1 VGVGTVGSVGT
12 YTYLYIHLL
21 NTSKFYFNKFTS
33 FGLSRFRTSRLI
45 CTFVSLLSI
54 SIGINIKNMIHKK
67 TRTFIPADLEIKWEN
82 LEPLYKDLVNRP
94 INSVEDLEHWL
105 HERSEL
111 EAALEEDFAWRYIRM
126 TCDTNNEGLLQAFQY
141 FATDI
146 EPQTASYSNE
156 LNKKLVASE
165 YLDKLDNAKYYVY
178 LRGVKKSLELFR
190 ESNIPVQT
198 QIQVEQQKY
207 QSISGA
213 MSVHIGDKEYT
224 LEQASVFLKDTDRS
238 KRQEVWEKITA
249 RRLQEKDKLDEL
261 FDHLRTLRHQ
271 VAVNAG
277 FDNFRDYMFQ
287 ALGRFDYTPQDC
299 YAFHEAI
306 ETEIVP
312 ILREHAH
319 QRKEALGVSELRP
332 WDMDVNTS
340 GKPALKPFNSGEE
353 LIEKTIQCF
362 SNINRYLGE
371 RLEIMKDN
379 NLFDV
384 ESRKG
389 KAPGGYNYPLSE
401 TGAPFIFMNSA
412 NTFRDLTTMVH
423 EGGHAVHTFL
433 TADLELNDFKHCPSE
448 VAELA
453 SMSMELISMDNWN
466 VFFDNEEDL
475 KRAKRD
481 QLVDVLKTLPW
492 VAVVDQFQH
501 WIYTNPNHTAQQRT
515 EAWVQIYEPFGAGF
529 ADWSG
534 LEVAEANLWQKQ
546 LHIFEIPFYYIE
558 YGMAQLGAIA
568 VWKNYKENPEKALQQ
583 YLDALKLGYTMTIKE
598 IYETAGIKFD
608 FSAGYVK
615 ELAAFVKAE
624 IEKL

>member
-1 VGVGTVGSVGT
+1 
-12 YTYLYIHLL
+12 
-21 NTSKFYFNKFTS
+21 
-33 FGLSRFRTSRLI
+33 
-45 CTFVSLLSI
+45 
-54 SIGINIKNMIHKK
+54 MIHKK
-67 TRTFIPADLEIKWEN
+67 TRTYIPADLEIKWET
-82 LEPLYKDLVNRP
+82 LEPLYKELCARP
-94 INSVEDLEHWL
+94 INSVDELEQWL
-105 HERSEL
+105 RDRSEL

-126 TCDTNNEGLLQAFQY
+126 TCDTNSEEKLKSYTY
-141 FATDI
+141 FATEI
-146 EPQTASYSNE
+146 EPNVAPFSNE
-156 LNKKLVASE
+156 LNKKLVNSE
-165 YLDKLDNAKYYVY
+165 YADHLNSEKFFIY

-190 ESNIPVQT
+190 EENIPIQT
-198 QIQVEQQKY
+198 EIQVEQQKY
-207 QSISGA
+207 QSITGS
-213 MSVHIGDKEYT
+213 MSVHIGDKEFT
-224 LEQASVFLKDTDRS
+224 LEQAAVILKDTDRS
-238 KRQEVWEKITA
+238 KRQEAWEKITS
-249 RRLQEKDKLDEL
+249 RRLQDKDKLDEL
-261 FDHLRTLRHQ
+261 FDHLRKLRHK
-271 VAVNAG
+271 VALNAG
-277 FDNFRDYMFQ
+277 FENFRDYMFQ

-306 ETEIVP
+306 EKEIVP
-312 ILREHAH
+312 ILREQAH
-319 QRKEALGVSELRP
+319 KRQEALELDALKP
-332 WDMDVNTS
+332 WDMDVDTS
-340 GKPALKPFNSGEE
+340 GKPALKPFHGGDD
-353 LIEKTIQCF
+353 LIEKSIQCF
-362 SNINRYLGE
+362 TNINSYLGE
-371 RLEIMKDN
+371 RLEIMKEN

-412 NTFRDLTTMVH
+412 NGFRDLTTMVH

-466 VFFDNEEDL
+466 VYFDNAEDL

-481 QLVDVLKTLPW
+481 QLIDVLKTLPW

-501 WIYTNPNHTAQQRT
+501 WIYTNPDHTDAQRT
-515 EAWVQIYEPFGAGF
+515 EAWKQIYEPFGAGF
-529 ADWSG
+529 VDWSG
-534 LEVAEANLWQKQ
+534 LEEAEENLWQKQ

-583 YLDALKLGYTMTIKE
+583 YLAALKLGYTKTIKE

-615 ELAAFVKAE
+615 ELAEFVKAE